1 MSSAA
6 RTSVSLCLR
15 SFRRVFCFTPSR
27 IASSQRN
34 RSSSDS
40 TGSMTA
46 ACAFSGGGSGCGGC
60 GCGWYVA
67 RSGDVGGGVCAG
79 GGGDAGE
86 DKPAEKVLAI
96 EGGDDGG
103 VDDRT
108 RRRLESPR
116 KTLPMGFMQVGG
128 DQGRGARRVQS
139 PHAINRSSPPWT
151 HNIKSGRIPS
161 SCSVLIRKET
171 ARLQIRP
178 EWLF

>member
-1 MSSAA
+1 M
-6 RTSVSLCLR
+6 
-15 SFRRVFCFTPSR
+15 
-27 IASSQRN
+27 
-34 RSSSDS
+34 
-40 TGSMTA
+40 
-46 ACAFSGGGSGCGGC
+46 
-60 GCGWYVA
+60 A

-139 PHAINRSSPPWT
+139 PHAINNQSRTPPWT
-151 HNIKSGRIPS
+151 HKVAKIPALQSARCGHAMRAEGKGTPERLFTIFVSVSRVVQIS
-161 SCSVLIRKET
+161 S
-171 ARLQIRP
+171 RL
-178 EWLF
+178 